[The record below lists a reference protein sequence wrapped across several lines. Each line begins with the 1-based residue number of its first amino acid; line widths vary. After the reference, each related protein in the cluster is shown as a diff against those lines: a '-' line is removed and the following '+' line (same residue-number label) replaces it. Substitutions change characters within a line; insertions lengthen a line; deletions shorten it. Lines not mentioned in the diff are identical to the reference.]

1 MAVSFLNGRVLKVSA
16 LETTTVYIK
25 GLVGLYWSNFH
36 VSFKLHGY
44 LHQDMMSIRRA
55 HRKEQHFA
63 K

>member
-1 MAVSFLNGRVLKVSA
+1 MTMTMKS
-16 LETTTVYIK
+16 VYSIENNMNQKRFK

-36 VSFKLHGY
+36 MSFKLHGY
-44 LHQDMMSIRRA
+44 LHQDMMSMRRA

>member
-1 MAVSFLNGRVLKVSA
+1 MYLKVSSQ
-16 LETTTVYIK
+16 LRLRLK

-36 VSFKLHGY
+36 MSFKLHGY
-44 LHQDMMSIRRA
+44 LHQDMMSMRRA